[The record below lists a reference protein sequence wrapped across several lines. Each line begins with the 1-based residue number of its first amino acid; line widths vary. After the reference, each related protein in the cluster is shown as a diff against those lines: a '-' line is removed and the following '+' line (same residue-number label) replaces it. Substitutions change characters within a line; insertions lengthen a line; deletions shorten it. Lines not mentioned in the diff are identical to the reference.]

1 MAVKRMDHLGI
12 VVSNL
17 RAATAFF
24 VELGF
29 EEQGSGRVGGDLV
42 ARIVGLPGVQSDFAM
57 LKTPDGTHGIELI
70 EFVTPGA
77 LDGDSS
83 GPANTIGL
91 RHVCFEVDDI
101 EDTVRRLERHGG
113 ELVGEIINYE
123 DFYLLCYLR
132 GPDGIIVELAQAV
145 GSSDEAQQA
154 MAERIR

>member
-12 VVSNL
+12 VVSDL
-17 RAATAFF
+17 QAAMAFF

-29 EEQGSGRVGGDLV
+29 EQQGTGRVGGDLV

-70 EFVTPGA
+70 EFVTPSA
-77 LDGDSS
+77 LDGDSR

-101 EDTVRRLERHGG
+101 EDTVRRLERRGG
-113 ELVGEIINYE
+113 ELLGEIVNYE

-132 GPDGIIVELAQAV
+132 GPDGIIVELAQAF
-145 GSSDEAQQA
+145 GGTDDAQQA
-154 MAERIR
+154 LAERVG